1 MSLVPSLL
9 ENWIMANLKK
19 QAEDLG
25 IDVDNRWSDAT
36 LQAKID
42 DAKAKKTADDVSNQ
56 TGANEPPAND
66 STVDTS
72 QAKIIPSIGQPRAQT
87 TEEIRQDAQQSGSSQ
102 AGPYPRDPN
111 EAHKDAVAVAERQK
125 DPPEFNTDDIKGSSV
140 GGAGKVDTV
149 KVRLLYDWWDGSGV
163 RHPLNSVVE
172 MAINDA
178 RNLVEQKKAERTDA
192 L

>member
-1 MSLVPSLL
+1 
-9 ENWIMANLKK
+9 MANLKK

-42 DAKAKKTADDVSNQ
+42 DAKAKKTADDVGNQ
-56 TGANEPPAND
+56 TGDNRPP
-66 STVDTS
+66 VDTS
-72 QAKIIPSIGQPRAQT
+72 QAKIIPNIGQPRAQT
-87 TEEIRQDAQQSGSSQ
+87 TEEIRQDAEKSAGTSQ

-111 EAHKDAVAVAERQK
+111 EAHKEAVALSERQQ
-125 DPPEFNTDDIKGSSV
+125 DPPEFNTDDIKGSTV
-140 GGAGKVDTV
+140 NGDGKVDTV

-163 RHPLNSVVE
+163 RHPLNSEVE

-178 RNLVEQKKAERTDA
+178 RNLVEQKKAERIDGW
-192 L
+192 